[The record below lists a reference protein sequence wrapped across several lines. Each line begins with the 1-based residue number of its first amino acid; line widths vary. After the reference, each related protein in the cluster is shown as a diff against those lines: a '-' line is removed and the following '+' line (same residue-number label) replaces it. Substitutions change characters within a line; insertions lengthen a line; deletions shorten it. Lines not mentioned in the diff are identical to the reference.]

1 MALEV
6 TLRVNSYRIFFRR
19 LRSSRRLAWR
29 LLDTIC
35 LNLPVSTSFCLFRN
49 HWGMLYCRGLLITA
63 TSLSISSLLSSPALR
78 HERHRMHRVP
88 LANIHLS
95 FLAHGSGETA
105 TNTLDGCQGVDDLL
119 LAINVGVED
128 TQNVL
133 EFSLVH
139 KTLQ

>member
-1 MALEV
+1 M
-6 TLRVNSYRIFFRR
+6 S
-19 LRSSRRLAWR
+19 
-29 LLDTIC
+29 
-35 LNLPVSTSFCLFRN
+35 
-49 HWGMLYCRGLLITA
+49 
-63 TSLSISSLLSSPALR
+63 
-78 HERHRMHRVP
+78 RVP

-95 FLAHGSGETA
+95 LLAHGSGETA

-119 LAINVGVED
+119 LAIDVGVED

>member
-1 MALEV
+1 M
-6 TLRVNSYRIFFRR
+6 
-19 LRSSRRLAWR
+19 SRA
-29 LLDTIC
+29 
-35 LNLPVSTSFCLFRN
+35 
-49 HWGMLYCRGLLITA
+49 
-63 TSLSISSLLSSPALR
+63 
-78 HERHRMHRVP
+78 P

-95 FLAHGSGETA
+95 LLAHGSGETA

>member
-1 MALEV
+1 M
-6 TLRVNSYRIFFRR
+6 S
-19 LRSSRRLAWR
+19 
-29 LLDTIC
+29 
-35 LNLPVSTSFCLFRN
+35 
-49 HWGMLYCRGLLITA
+49 
-63 TSLSISSLLSSPALR
+63 
-78 HERHRMHRVP
+78 RVP
-88 LANIHLS
+88 LADIHLS
-95 FLAHGSGETA
+95 LLAHSSGETA

>member
-1 MALEV
+1 
-6 TLRVNSYRIFFRR
+6 
-19 LRSSRRLAWR
+19 
-29 LLDTIC
+29 
-35 LNLPVSTSFCLFRN
+35 
-49 HWGMLYCRGLLITA
+49 
-63 TSLSISSLLSSPALR
+63 
-78 HERHRMHRVP
+78 MHSAP

-95 FLAHGSGETA
+95 LLAHGSGETA